1 MSSKYVYPPRN
12 LPGSAEVW
20 GRSVENRDEI
30 LDRKIDV
37 QVQKTDNGLRAVSG
51 QLAALSKQIEALQ
64 ATTEKLIDAGQIYSD
79 SVGTTWSAGSA
90 GWVSSPPSVTASSL
104 SSKFQVTV
112 TGGSSGGMGFFT
124 FSAPGYDRSRAL
136 GSSASA
142 VRNRASALGGAGEAG
157 TASRS
162 WVITMPSPGPYTF
175 TAQGYKTDSYVSII
189 GLEITVQPVL

>member
-51 QLAALSKQIEALQ
+51 QLAALSSQINALQ
-64 ATTEKLIDAGQIYSD
+64 STTERLVDASQIYTA
-79 SVGTTWSAGSA
+79 SVGTGWTSGTA
-90 GWVSSPPSVTASSL
+90 GWVSGTPSVTASSL

-112 TGGSSGGMGFFT
+112 TGGAGGGTGFFT
-124 FSAPGYDRSRAL
+124 FSTTGYPRSRAL

-142 VRNRASALGGAGEAG
+142 VLERASALGGAGEAG

-162 WVITMPSPGPYTF
+162 WVISMPSPGPYTF
-175 TAQGYKTDSYVSII
+175 TAQAYKTDSYVFII